1 MILSPLEKQKLRFHG
16 GAAAPPYLPLVGRT
30 RRSAV
35 TSTPILASGAFNSF
49 LLALSVFAFG
59 NHTLPAQQF
68 DRGQEP
74 PPLPP
79 GESARAFTVPD
90 DLEIEVV
97 LSEPL
102 IAQPLH
108 LTFDERGR
116 LWVVEYRQYPEP
128 AGLTQVSHDRF
139 WRSVYDRVPP
149 PPPNHFVGKDRV
161 SIHEDT
167 DGDGRFDAHKVFV
180 DGLNIATSI
189 ALGRGGVWVLNPPY
203 LLFYP
208 DRNRDDV
215 PDGDPE
221 VHLSGFGLEDTHSVA
236 NSLRWGPDG
245 WLYACQGSTVSGSVK
260 VEPLPNDRA
269 PVSTNVIHTLGQ
281 NIWRYHPE
289 TRRYEVFSEGGG
301 NAFGIEIDSAG
312 RLFSGHNGGDTR
324 GFHYVQGAYLQKGF
338 QKHGELSNPYAFG
351 YFPQMA
357 NNRVERFTHTF
368 LIYEADALP
377 ERYRGKLFG
386 IEPLQ
391 GRVVLS
397 EINPVASTFATR
409 DLEHVVTTTDRWFR
423 PVDIKLGP
431 DGAIYLADWHDF
443 SINHWKNYQGNMDA
457 ASGRVWRLK
466 AKGAKPPG
474 KLDLAKQ
481 SDAQLIESLGHASRW
496 WREAATIA
504 LIERA
509 NAGLLPALSERVG
522 NSTGALALNALW
534 TWQALGARTG
544 TATDP
549 TPFLRHADPQ
559 VRLWATRF
567 IGDPFP
573 GALDSGAPI
582 SGSAGSDAPE
592 RRARLVAPK
601 PGEGG
606 RDAPHLIALAES
618 EPNLE
623 VRVQLAA
630 TAKRLPAEVSL
641 PIIQALARRD
651 EDAADPRQPL
661 MLWWALEAK
670 AATDRDSVLR
680 LFADAALWDRPL
692 VKQHLLER
700 VMRRY
705 AQAGTREDLLTSAK
719 LLDLSPSKAHSEIL
733 MRGFEEAFKGRS
745 VAGLPDELIT
755 AMARHGVGSVAVG
768 LRRSDPQALE
778 EALKVIASR
787 EAPAG
792 QRRQYIQVLG
802 EVRAPEAVPVLLEL
816 LASETDDALLQA
828 TLVALQPFTQP
839 GIAATAIDRLPKL
852 APGARAAG
860 QQGQRGRESSA
871 RQLLTAVESG
881 KVATDLVPA
890 EFVRA
895 MKGVAGDS
903 AQAAI
908 DRHWPNA
915 GRPSSAEMETEIVRL
930 RQALAEGHGDP
941 YNGKRLYTA
950 ACASCHRMFNQG
962 GDIGPDLTSFNR
974 RDENN
979 LLLAIVNPSAEVR
992 EGYENFSVETRDERA
1007 LSGFIVEQDERR
1019 VILRGFDGQNVVLPR
1034 AEIATLEAAGM
1045 SLMPEG
1051 LTTGLD
1057 DQQVRDLF
1065 AYLRSS
1071 QPLNE

>member
-1 MILSPLEKQKLRFHG
+1 MRNPAIVAVFLLLG
-16 GAAAPPYLPLVGRT
+16 GA
-30 RRSAV
+30 S
-35 TSTPILASGAFNSF
+35 S
-49 LLALSVFAFG
+49 
-59 NHTLPAQQF
+59 AQQF

-79 GESARAFTVPD
+79 AESARAFTVPD
-90 DLEIEVV
+90 DLEIELV

-116 LWVVEYRQYPEP
+116 LWVVEYRQYPAP
-128 AGLTQVSHDRF
+128 AGLKQVSHDKF
-139 WRSVYDRVPP
+139 WRSVYDKVPP

-180 DGLNIATSI
+180 DGLNIATSV
-189 ALGRGGVWVLNPPY
+189 AVGRGGVWVLNPPY

-245 WLYACQGSTVSGSVK
+245 WLYACQGSTVSGNVK

-269 PVSTNVIHTLGQ
+269 PVSTNIIHTLGQ

-301 NAFGIEIDSAG
+301 NAFGIEIDAQG
-312 RLFSGHNGGDTR
+312 RIFSGHNGGDTR

-351 YFPQMA
+351 YFPQMKHD
-357 NNRVERFTHTF
+357 RVERFTHTF

-377 ERYRGKLFG
+377 KRYRGRLFG

-397 EINPVASTFATR
+397 EINPGASTFATR
-409 DLEHVVTTTDRWFR
+409 DLEHIVTTTDRWFR

-443 SINHWKNYQGNMDA
+443 SINHWKNYNGNMDA
-457 ASGRVWRLK
+457 VSGRVWRLK
-466 AKGAKPPG
+466 AKGAKPEERF
-474 KLDLAKQ
+474 DLTQ
-481 SDAQLIESLGHASRW
+481 QPDAQLLDLLGHANRW
-496 WREAATIA
+496 WRETAAGV

-509 NAGLLPALSERVG
+509 NAGLLAALKERIES
-522 NSTGALALNALW
+522 STGTAALNALW
-534 TWQALGARTG
+534 TWQALGART
-544 TATDP
+544 AASTDP
-549 TPFLRHADPQ
+549 APLLKHADPQ
-559 VRLWATRF
+559 IRLWAARF

-582 SGSAGSDAPE
+582 SGSASADDPE
-592 RRARLVAPK
+592 RRARS
-601 PGEGG
+601 
-606 RDAPHLIALAES
+606 DAPHLEALAQSES
-618 EPNLE
+618 NLE
-623 VRVQLAA
+623 VRIQLAA
-630 TAKRLPAEVSL
+630 TAKRLPASAAL
-641 PIIQALARRD
+641 PIIKALAQRD
-651 EDAADPRQPL
+651 EDVADLRQPL
-661 MLWWALEAK
+661 MLWWALETK
-670 AATDRDSVLR
+670 AASDRAAVLR

-700 VMRRY
+700 LMRRY
-705 AQAGTREDLLTSAK
+705 AQAGLREDLLTSAK

-768 LRRSDPQALE
+768 LRRGDPQAMA

-802 EVRAPEAVPVLLEL
+802 EVRAPEAVPVLTEL
-816 LASETDDALLQA
+816 LANENDDALLQA
-828 TLVALQPFTQP
+828 TLVALQPFGQP
-839 GIAATAIDRLPKL
+839 AIAATAIDRLPKL
-852 APGARAAG
+852 APGARAAALSLLT
-860 QQGQRGRESSA
+860 GREVSA

-881 KVATDLVPA
+881 KVAADIVPA
-890 EFVRA
+890 EFVRSL
-895 MKGVAGDS
+895 KGVAGEA
-903 AQAAI
+903 AQPTI
-908 DRHWPNA
+908 DRLWPRA
-915 GRPSSAEMETEIVRL
+915 GRPSSAEMAAEIGRL
-930 RQALAEGHGDP
+930 RQALADGHGDP
-941 YNGKRLYTA
+941 YNGKRLYTTS
-950 ACASCHRMFNQG
+950 CASCHRMFNQG

-992 EGYENFSVETRDERA
+992 EGYENFSVETRDERS

-1019 VILRGFDGQNVVLPR
+1019 VILRGFDGQNVVFPR
-1034 AEIATLEAAGM
+1034 ADIASLQPAGL

-1065 AYLRSS
+1065 AHLRSS